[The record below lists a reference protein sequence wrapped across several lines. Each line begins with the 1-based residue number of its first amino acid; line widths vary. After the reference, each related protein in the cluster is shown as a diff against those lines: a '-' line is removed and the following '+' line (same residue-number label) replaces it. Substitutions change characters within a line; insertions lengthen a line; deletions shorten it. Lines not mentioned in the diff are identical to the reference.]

1 MESETAQLWTS
12 YTWTSKKAFDSVS
25 HNALLSKL
33 QALGIAGNFTTEHY
47 TTELL
52 FTTEHYNHITPK
64 AYKTLGLLRRT
75 FKSNN
80 TQTKKLLYI
89 SLVRSQLTYCS
100 QLWRPHLIKDITLL
114 ERIQRRATKYVHNN
128 LSYKSR
134 LEQLHLL
141 PLMYIYELNDLLFRI
156 KSLKFPTSHFDIS
169 KYIQFSNYGT
179 RATFAHKLNHP
190 ISLIST
196 TYQHSFHNRII
207 RLWNSTPVI
216 DLSLSID
223 IIKKH
228 LINFLWTQ
236 FTANFTSDHPCSFHF
251 VCPCY
256 QCSKIPVVM

>member
-1 MESETAQLWTS
+1 MRWKLFFNETKFTHVRFCAANSDITPT
-12 YTWTSKKAFDSVS
+12 YTINGKVIDHKTHHKDLRILFSSD
-25 HNALLSKL
+25 LSW
-33 QALGIAGNFTTEHY
+33 
-47 TTELL
+47 
-52 FTTEHYNHITPK
+52 TEHYNHITPK
-64 AYKTLGLLRRT
+64 ACKTLGLLHRI

-114 ERIQRRATKYVHNN
+114 EHIQRRATKYILNDYE

-141 PLMYIYELNDLLFRI
+141 PLMYIYELNDLLFLI
-156 KSLKFPTSHFDIS
+156 KYLKFPTSHFDIS

-190 ISLIST
+190 TSLIST
-196 TYQHSFHNRII
+196 THQHLFHNRII
-207 RLWNSTPVI
+207 RLWNSAPVI

-223 IIKKH
+223 ITKKH
-228 LINFLWTQ
+228 LINFLWTN
-236 FTANFTSDHPCSFHF
+236 FTANFTSDHPC
-251 VCPCY
+251 
-256 QCSKIPVVM
+256 